1 MKVVPKTALRI
12 AMAPTGHFLKTWFL
26 NYHPPFSWFCLPW
39 WSTKCLVP
47 TKDTSFQFL
56 RCLLRSRQSPN
67 KGVVTI
73 AFLPGW
79 LLEPHS
85 LLSAATQWCFPRS
98 ADFTCFQIGNAYLK
112 HSILANGKHPFASGT
127 VGMNCQSLH
136 IFSVRH
142 LFATI
147 RFYCY
152 PILIQGQN

>member
-12 AMAPTGHFLKTWFL
+12 AVAPTGHFLKTWFL

-39 WSTKCLVP
+39 WSTACLVP

-79 LLEPHS
+79 SLEPHS

-112 HSILANGKHPFASGT
+112 HSFWQMGNIHLLRAQWGWIASLCLSSQWGIYLQLSDFT
-127 VGMNCQSLH
+127 
-136 IFSVRH
+136 
-142 LFATI
+142 A
-147 RFYCY
+147 
-152 PILIQGQN
+152 IQF